1 MGLILLDSTVIVG
14 FLDADDALH
23 EVAVARFKEIANSHP
38 LVASVISYAEVMT
51 GVSLGHHPQQKVEG
65 FFEALVKDLFPVD
78 RTVAARAALLRGK
91 RKSLSMPD
99 ALILATADLQSE
111 IETVLCAD
119 GDWPKV
125 KGLSCEVELL
135 TVAGPRGPSFAPTG
149 TPITDAQVRGAL
161 EGVRALR
168 RGGVADG

>member
-23 EVAVARFKEIANSHP
+23 EVTVTRFREIVGSRP

-51 GVSLGHHPQQKVEG
+51 GVSLGHHPRENVDG
-65 FFEALVKDLFPVD
+65 FFDSLIKNLLPID
-78 RTVAARAALLRGK
+78 RLIAARAATLRG
-91 RKSLSMPD
+91 RRRSLPMPD
-99 ALILATADLQSE
+99 ALILATADLQPE

-125 KGLSCEVELL
+125 RGLSCQVELL
-135 TVAGPRGPSFAPTG
+135 KP
-149 TPITDAQVRGAL
+149 
-161 EGVRALR
+161 
-168 RGGVADG
+168 